1 MEQNSSVPM
10 NKCPVCIKRF
20 DELTTSEFIIVE
32 DKIIPFCSEGCKHD
46 YRPGKK
52 LYSAAV
58 KHLSTTAVIGT
69 FRNIKAHYQIYS
81 LGVIS
86 LLVIFNLFN
95 SHALSESKTKSV
107 YFHEFTTFSLSNNLQ
122 ISLVKKPEKLD
133 EPKSGLVYYY
143 DKSVS
148 ILEEVLTEK
157 IETDLQLQVLELLL
171 LKNNSQALQKLQE
184 VMKKGNELI
193 SRRAA
198 VILARHGSKK
208 ALRFLRRGL
217 KSNRSSIS
225 SLSAFALGRLGD
237 RKSQPH
243 LKQLIG
249 YRPTRFHAATSALY
263 IDFPPARRYLLDLTK
278 TSSRYGDRI
287 RAASVLA
294 LSGEKQVKYL
304 LLEALEKQ
312 IFEFAAAEGLAALG
326 EKKAVPVLQKA
337 LRHDCLRIKAAKQLV
352 KLGMTRSYKIVLDDL
367 DSKFKSS
374 RLSAAAAVFILVSE
388 EVRKN
393 KKYLNSDFTHG

>member
-1 MEQNSSVPM
+1 M
-10 NKCPVCIKRF
+10 NKCPVCLKKF
-20 DELTTSEFIIVE
+20 DELTTSHFFIVE
-32 DKIIPFCSEGCKHD
+32 DRIIPFCSESCKND
-46 YRPGKK
+46 FQPGKK
-52 LYSAAV
+52 FYSAAV
-58 KHLSTTAVIGT
+58 KHFSATAAIGT
-69 FRNIKAHYQIYS
+69 VRNIKTHYQLYS
-81 LGVIS
+81 LGLIFLFV
-86 LLVIFNLFN
+86 LFNLFN
-95 SHALSESKTKSV
+95 SLNLFESTTKDV
-107 YFHEFTTFSLSNNLQ
+107 YLHTFSTFSPCDKIE
-122 ISLVKKPEKLD
+122 ISLEKKPEKLD

-157 IETDLQLQVLELLL
+157 IETDLQLQILELLL
-171 LKNNSQALQKLQE
+171 LKNNSQALQKLEE

-193 SRRAA
+193 RRRAA

-217 KSNRSSIS
+217 NSNRSSIS
-225 SLSAFALGRLGD
+225 SLSVFALGRLGD

-263 IDFPPARRYLLDLTK
+263 IDFPPAKRYLLDLTK

-294 LSGEKQVKYL
+294 LSGEKQVKEL

-312 IFEFAAAEGLAALG
+312 VFEFAAAQGLAALG
-326 EKKAVPVLQKA
+326 EKKAVPVLVKA
-337 LRHDCLRIKAAKQLV
+337 LRHDSLRIKAAKQLV
-352 KLGMTRSYKIVLDDL
+352 KLGVTRSYKIVLDDL

-393 KKYLNSDFTHG
+393 KEYLNSDFSHG